1 MAYSETM
8 TDPADKKLFL
18 LDAYALI
25 YRAYYAFIANPRI
38 NSKGQNTSAVFGFT
52 NTLIEILSKEKPTHI
67 AVVMDPPKEKIRTA
81 IYPEYKANREATP
94 EDIKLSVPY
103 IKRVVEAFNIPVLMV
118 DGYEADDV
126 IGTLSHQAKEMGFVT
141 YMMTPDKDYGQ
152 LVGDNVFMYKPSRS
166 GNGAEVWGEKEVCE
180 KFGISNALQVID
192 MLGLMGDKVDNI
204 PGIPG
209 IGQKT
214 AAKLLKE
221 FDTLENVLENAD
233 KLKGKQKE
241 NVETYAEQAILS
253 KLLATIIL
261 DVPIKLDENALI
273 VEEMN
278 KDALREVLAELEFR
292 TLAKR
297 LLNEDLQVLEQI
309 PSNGQMSI
317 FGNSEEEVSKP
328 DLSGKTQ
335 TPEAVEAPVEL
346 KTIADIKHNYTLVD
360 SPEELQKLVA
370 TLSKSKEFSFDTET
384 TGLDPIQAE
393 IVGMSFSIT
402 PKEAWYVPVLGSHE
416 EKVSILNLFKSV
428 LEDNSK
434 SIIAQN
440 FKYDYKVMRKYNI
453 DISASVFD
461 TMIAHYLINP
471 DMKHNMD
478 LLAETYLNYRP
489 VSIESLIGKK
499 GKDQGSMAD
508 LSPQE
513 IVEYA
518 GEDADITLQLKNCFE
533 PELKAAGLEDLFNN
547 IEIPLV
553 RVLANME
560 LEGITLDADHLNNF
574 SKELETEIIVLEK
587 DIIELAGITFNIDSP
602 KQLGPVIYDKLNIG
616 GKIKK
621 TKSGQSSTS
630 EDVLSKLVDE
640 HPIIPKILE
649 YRQLKKLKS
658 TYVDPLPEMLNPVTG
673 RIHSSFMQTVA
684 ATGRLSSNNPNLQN
698 IPIRTEKGREIR
710 KAFIPRSEEFTLLS
724 ADYSQVELRIIAAL
738 SKDKHM
744 IEAFQQGED
753 IHAATAARVFGVN
766 LADVDR
772 EMRSKAKAVNFG
784 IIYGQTAFGLSQN
797 LNISR
802 GEAKDIIDHYFNEY
816 AGIKNYISTSVE
828 FAKEHGYV
836 ETVMG
841 RRRYLKDI
849 NSNNAIVRGFAE
861 RNAINAPIQGSAAD
875 IIKKAMIDMHLAM
888 KQKSMKSKM
897 ILQVHDELV
906 FDAHLSELEELKE
919 MVIDK
924 MQNAFKLIVPLKV
937 DVGVGNNWL
946 EAH

>member
-1 MAYSETM
+1 MAYSKTM
-8 TDPADKKLFL
+8 TEPAEKKLFL

-38 NSKGQNTSAVFGFT
+38 NSKGQNTSAIFGFT
-52 NTLIEILSKEKPTHI
+52 NTLIEILNKEKPTHI
-67 AVVMDPPKEKIRTA
+67 AVVFDPPKEKIRTA
-81 IYPEYKANREATP
+81 IFPEYKANREATP
-94 EDIKLSVPY
+94 EDIKMSIPY
-103 IKRVVEAFNIPVLMV
+103 VKRVIEGFRIPVLMV

-126 IGTLSHQAKEMGFVT
+126 IGTLSHQAKELGFVT

-166 GNGAEVWGEKEVCE
+166 GNGAEVWGAKEVCE
-180 KFGISNALQVID
+180 KFGIAHPWQVID

-221 FDTLENVLENAD
+221 FDTMENILDNTD

-241 NVETYAEQAILS
+241 NVETFAEQGKLS

-261 DVPIKLDENALI
+261 DVPITLDEDALV
-273 VEEMN
+273 VEEID
-278 KDALREVLAELEFR
+278 KELLREVLSELEFR

-297 LLNEDLQVLEQI
+297 LLNEDIQVAEPM
-309 PSNGQMSI
+309 PSNGQMSM
-317 FGNSEEEVSKP
+317 FGNSEPSPQSTKKEAEKEAEPEEF
-328 DLSGKTQ
+328 Q
-335 TPEAVEAPVEL
+335 EL
-346 KTIADIKHNYTLVD
+346 KSIKDVEHDYILVD
-360 SPEELQKLVA
+360 SAEDLQKLLA
-370 TLSKSKEFSFDTET
+370 ILSKAKEFSFDTET
-384 TGLDPIQAE
+384 SGLDAIQAE
-393 IVGMSFSIT
+393 IVGMSFSI
-402 PKEAWYVPVLGSHE
+402 KAHAAWYVPVLGNHE
-416 EKVSILNLFKSV
+416 NKMSILQIFKPL
-428 LEDNSK
+428 LEDPNK
-434 SIIAQN
+434 KLIAQN
-440 FKYDYKVMRKYNI
+440 FKYDYKVMRKYGI
-453 DISASVFD
+453 DIASSVFD

-471 DMKHNMD
+471 DMKHNMNV
-478 LLAETYLNYRP
+478 LSETYLHYQP
-489 VSIESLIGKK
+489 VSIETLIGKK
-499 GKDQGSMAD
+499 GKDQGSMAE
-508 LSPQE
+508 LAPEE

-518 GEDADITLQLKNCFE
+518 GEDADVTLQLKETFE
-533 PELKAAGLEDLFNN
+533 PELKSAGLEKLFDT
-547 IEIPLV
+547 IEIPLI
-553 RVLANME
+553 RVLADME
-560 LEGITLDADHLNNF
+560 LEGISLDSDHLIAF
-574 SKELETEIIVLEK
+574 SSELEKEINVLEEE
-587 DIIELAGITFNIDSP
+587 IIELAGIKFNIDSP

-630 EDVLSKLVDE
+630 EDILSKLVDE
-640 HPIIPKILE
+640 HPIIQKILD

-658 TYVDPLPEMLNPVTG
+658 TYVDPLPELTNPVTG
-673 RIHSSFMQTVA
+673 RIHTSFMQTVA

-724 ADYSQVELRIIAAL
+724 ADYSQVELRIIAAM
-738 SKDKHM
+738 SGDKHM

-753 IHAATAARVFGVN
+753 IHAATAARVFGVP
-766 LADVDR
+766 LAEVDR
-772 EMRSKAKAVNFG
+772 DMRSKAKAVNFG
-784 IIYGQTAFGLSQN
+784 IIYGQSAFGLAQN

-802 GEAKDIIDHYFNEY
+802 TEAKDIIDQYFNEY
-816 AGIKNYISTSVE
+816 SGIKDYISSSVE
-828 FAKEHGYV
+828 FAKKNGYV

-875 IIKKAMIDMHLAM
+875 IIKKAMIDIHQEM
-888 KQKSMKSKM
+888 KSKSMKSKM

-906 FDAHLSELEELKE
+906 FDTHLSELEELKK
-919 MVIDK
+919 MVTDK
-924 MQNAFKLIVPLKV
+924 MQNAFKISVPLKV
-937 DVGVGNNWL
+937 DVGVGANWL